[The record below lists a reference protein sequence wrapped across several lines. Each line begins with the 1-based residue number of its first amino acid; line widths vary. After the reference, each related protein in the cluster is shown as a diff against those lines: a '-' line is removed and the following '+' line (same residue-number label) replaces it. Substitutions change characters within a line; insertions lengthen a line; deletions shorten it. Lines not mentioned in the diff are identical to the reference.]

1 MSFIEPKAKSKL
13 NLSKSLYIKGLQCTK
28 ALWLKKYKKEVLTQP
43 DSQMQAIFDTGNR
56 VGDKA
61 CELFPNGKEVP
72 YESTTF
78 SEKLALT
85 QQWMHEGIESIYEAT
100 FEYKGILVM
109 VDILHKTEDGWG
121 INEVKSSTWNSS
133 KSTKDIQLYI
143 YDTAIQYYVLNGCGV
158 DIKKSSVILINSE
171 YVRGN
176 TLDIHQLFSIV
187 DVTEEVAELQA
198 DIPLQLARFMEV
210 LKDSKNEPDI
220 DIGHH
225 CKSPYACEA
234 REYCWKVQRKIPD
247 YSVFDIFAMTKNSKS
262 MKLYLDGIIKVEDIP
277 DDFNLTDNQALAV
290 NAHKTQKSY
299 INKEE
304 IQLFLETL
312 KYPIYHFD
320 FETFQEAIPTFEG
333 VRPYEQIPFQYSLHI
348 EHEDGRL
355 EHKEFLAS
363 QVCNPREQLVKQ
375 LVQDI
380 PNDVM
385 LMAFNSSFE
394 KMVLKN
400 LIKAFPKHKMHLSAL
415 IDNIIDLA
423 HPFQKKQ

>member
-1 MSFIEPKAKSKL
+1 MSFIEPKVKSKL

-61 CELFPNGKEVP
+61 SELFPNGKEVP
-72 YESTTF
+72 YEGTTF

-85 QQWMHEGIESIYEAT
+85 QLWMDEGIESIYEAT
-100 FEYKGILVM
+100 FEYNGILVM
-109 VDILHKTEDGWG
+109 VDILHKTEDGWE

-198 DIPLQLARFMEV
+198 DIPLHLARFMEV

-304 IQLFLETL
+304 IQLFLETEWVGWSKL
-312 KYPIYHFD
+312 
-320 FETFQEAIPTFEG
+320 
-333 VRPYEQIPFQYSLHI
+333 L
-348 EHEDGRL
+348 
-355 EHKEFLAS
+355 
-363 QVCNPREQLVKQ
+363 
-375 LVQDI
+375 
-380 PNDVM
+380 
-385 LMAFNSSFE
+385 
-394 KMVLKN
+394 
-400 LIKAFPKHKMHLSAL
+400 
-415 IDNIIDLA
+415 
-423 HPFQKKQ
+423 